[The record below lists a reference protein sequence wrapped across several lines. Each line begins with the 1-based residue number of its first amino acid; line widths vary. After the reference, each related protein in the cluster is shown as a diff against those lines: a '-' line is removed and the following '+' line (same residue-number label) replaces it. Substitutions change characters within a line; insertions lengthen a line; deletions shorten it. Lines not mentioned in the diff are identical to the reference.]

1 MGKIWPDNDK
11 NKKSPDR
18 TKQTLRLI
26 CSSADWFK
34 QSGLSITP
42 FSFLDTDMQIF
53 FSLAGLA
60 GTWFVDPNS
69 KKSKVRQQAQV
80 VF

>member
-11 NKKSPDR
+11 NKKSSDR
-18 TKQTLRLI
+18 TKQALRLI
-26 CSSADWFK
+26 CSSADCFK
-34 QSGLSITP
+34 QSGVTMTP
-42 FSFLDTDMQIF
+42 FSFLDTDVQIIL
-53 FSLAGLA
+53 SLV